1 MNNFIRIG
9 RNAISWRTRISS
21 TPSHRQLWHQFSTTS
36 ISSSS
41 HSTSPVGIA
50 AVIQN
55 PTNTPRATIF
65 DEFALHDRVAIITG
79 GNQNLGLE
87 QSLALSEAGVRAV
100 YCIDLPS
107 SPSEEWKLIADYIKK
122 LGVSFRQL
130 FRLSQLFNAMGN
142 KAVGWNTSA
151 QTSRTKKRCG
161 I

>member
-1 MNNFIRIG
+1 MNNFARIG
-9 RNAISWRTRISS
+9 RNVISRRTL
-21 TPSHRQLWHQFSTTS
+21 SHRRLWHQFSTTS

-55 PTNTPRATIF
+55 ATNTPRATIF

-87 QSLALSEAGVRAV
+87 QSLALSEAGLRAA

-107 SPSEEWKLIADYIKK
+107 SPSEEWKLIADYVKK

-130 FRLSQLFNAMGN
+130 LDYHNRSTLWVRRS
-142 KAVGWNTSA
+142 VG
-151 QTSRTKKRCG
+151 
-161 I
+161 IH